1 MLEND
6 PYHKANSQ
14 PKKLYGKEAR
24 QVDGVDWGIGD
35 EYQIYAYKNE
45 SQFTIEP
52 DIVRR
57 LPGLDQN
64 QLNKIT

>member
-24 QVDGVDWGIGD
+24 QVAGDDWGIGD
-35 EYQIYAYKNE
+35 EY
-45 SQFTIEP
+45 
-52 DIVRR
+52 
-57 LPGLDQN
+57 
-64 QLNKIT
+64 